1 MRRVLRARDLK
12 AHEAREREERWE
24 SDKEIN
30 RMKQEE
36 EALRAK
42 EEQKIE
48 KVRLV
53 LCLVL
58 GAWCLVLGA
67 CSLLL
72 APCSLLL
79 ATFAKGQLG

>member
-53 LCLVL
+53 L
-58 GAWCLVLGA
+58 GAWCWLLAAG
-67 CSLLL
+67 CLLL
-72 APCSLLL
+72 APCYLC
-79 ATFAKGQLG
+79 